1 MPQIGTSVVPSPY
14 SGKTHRWLLT
24 HLDIL
29 RLSKMVLIL
38 HCLYIMCLPVFPVW
52 KGRQSFHTTN
62 KNIVIYYIQNLFL
75 NCVFHF
81 LLMLLKASFC
91 SPFLFLSFLGF
102 VWLPV
107 VLHLPD
113 LLVAFTLLFFLCL
126 FGFQFSLV

>member
-24 HLDIL
+24 HLGIL

-62 KNIVIYYIQNLFL
+62 KNIVIYYIQNIFL

-91 SPFLFLSFLGF
+91 SPFYFCLFLVLYDYQWYFIF
-102 VWLPV
+102 QIFWLPS
-107 VLHLPD
+107 LYW
-113 LLVAFTLLFFLCL
+113 FFYVCL
-126 FGFQFSLV
+126 AFSLV